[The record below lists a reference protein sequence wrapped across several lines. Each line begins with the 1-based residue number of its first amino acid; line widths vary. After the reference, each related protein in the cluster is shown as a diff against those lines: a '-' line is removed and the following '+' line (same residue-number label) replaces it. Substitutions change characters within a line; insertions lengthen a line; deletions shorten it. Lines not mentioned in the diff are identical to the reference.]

1 VVSSYTPTLTTLLR
15 TQRSVTPLA
24 RADLAVLLIAEK
36 RARESLALIPGVDVE
51 IQAVAAIAA
60 SHDVKIVDQ
69 MAGATTITR
78 TSETVNAANIV
89 HLACHGIQDHDNATK
104 SGFCL
109 GDGRLTISE
118 LTRLDIKHGFLAF
131 LSACET
137 AQGSA
142 DQPDQA
148 MHLAAA
154 MLFTGF
160 KSVIAT
166 MWSVTLIFSLDKL

>member
-1 VVSSYTPTLTTLLR
+1 
-15 TQRSVTPLA
+15 VTPLA
-24 RADLAVLLIAEK
+24 RTDLALSLIAEK
-36 RARESLALIPGVDVE
+36 RARESLAHIPGVDVE
-51 IQAVAAIAA
+51 IQAVAAIAT
-60 SHDVKIVDQ
+60 SHNVKVIDQ
-69 MAGATTITR
+69 VAGSTTIAR
-78 TSETVNAANIV
+78 TSATLNVANMI
-89 HLACHGIQDHDNATK
+89 HLACHGVQDHEDATK

-154 MLFTGF
+154 MLFAGF

-166 MWSVTLIFSLDKL
+166 MWSVTLVFLLNKV

>member
-1 VVSSYTPTLTTLLR
+1 M
-15 TQRSVTPLA
+15 QRGVAPLA
-24 RADLAVLLIAEK
+24 KADLALLLIAEK

-51 IQAVAAIAA
+51 IQAVAATAA
-60 SHDVKIVDQ
+60 LHDVKVVGQ
-69 MAGATTITR
+69 VTGSTTISR
-78 TSETVNAANIV
+78 TSETVNAANII
-89 HLACHGIQDHDNATK
+89 HLACHGVQDHEDATN

-154 MLFTGF
+154 MLFAGF

-166 MWSVTLIFSLDKL
+166 MWSVTLIFPLDEF